1 VWELTRDAVSHNHTR
16 KDFPAL
22 VQAFR
27 HHLETTDFK
36 FQWIEQYVP
45 AVLLVT

>member
-1 VWELTRDAVSHNHTR
+1 
-16 KDFPAL
+16 

-45 AVLLVT
+45 AILLAI